1 MIFMSH
7 EILVLQ
13 QKSRLAIFNSTEI
26 INGKKMENRIVR
38 GAIYTDNKH
47 YHCADRMQVCKKKEM
62 SVEVF
67 VSTRE
72 KRKTDAVTPA
82 ALRDFPEGSVHGQMV
97 REWGC
102 WDWEKQMN
110 LD

>member
-1 MIFMSH
+1 MVRKWRTESS
-7 EILVLQ
+7 EEQ
-13 QKSRLAIFNSTEI
+13 STQT
-26 INGKKMENRIVR
+26 INITIVQTGCR
-38 GAIYTDNKH
+38 FA
-47 YHCADRMQVCKKKEM
+47 KKKEM

-110 LD
+110 VD